1 MKRKIPLFIT
11 VLLLIPVSLFGAYK
25 IYTNSCKYYY
35 LGNDKGLVKFFF
47 GDKIVVY
54 PGDAIVCA
62 RLIDS
67 CYWEVPEWFVIK
79 PLLSISDN
87 IIEIGSNFGAYT
99 VKMAK
104 LIKKGGGK
112 LYSFEASPFVFKYLS
127 HTIETNGLENVQLN
141 NKAVFNKIGQ
151 MHFNQ
156 FKEGQNVGGS
166 HLIFDE
172 AHTGGT
178 PVDVVTLDSMF
189 PEQNDISFMK
199 IDAEGSECGIF
210 MSAKNILHNDRLT
223 IVMEWAKEMQ
233 ERSGVDVKKCTYD
246 LEQVYGFKMYK
257 ITGATLK
264 KIDAQ
269 YLLNEP
275 GLYDVVLTKH
285 STFWITFLSAIGH
298 FIK

>member
-1 MKRKIPLFIT
+1 MKRKILLFIT
-11 VLLLIPVSLFGAYK
+11 VLLLIPVSLFGTYK

-35 LGNDKGLVKFFF
+35 LGNNKGLVKFFF

-54 PGDAIVCA
+54 PADAIVCA

-67 CYWEVPEWFVIK
+67 CHWEIKEWFVIK
-79 PLLSISDN
+79 PLLNISDN

-112 LYSFEASPFVFKYLS
+112 LYSFEASPFVFKYLA
-127 HTIETNGLENVQLN
+127 HTIETNGIENVQLN
-141 NKAVFNKIGQ
+141 NKAVFNKIGK

-156 FKEGQNVGGS
+156 LQDGQNVGGS
-166 HLIFDE
+166 HLIFDK
-172 AHTGGT
+172 ARTDGT
-178 PVDVVTLDSMF
+178 AVDVATLDSMF
-189 PEQNDISFMK
+189 TKQNDISFMK

-210 MSAKNILHNDRLT
+210 MGAKNILQNDHLT
-223 IVMEWAKEMQ
+223 IVMEWAKGMQ
-233 ERSGVDVKKCTYD
+233 ESSGVDVKKCAYD

-269 YLLNEP
+269 YLLTEP

-285 STFWITFLSAIGH
+285 STFWINFLSAIGH